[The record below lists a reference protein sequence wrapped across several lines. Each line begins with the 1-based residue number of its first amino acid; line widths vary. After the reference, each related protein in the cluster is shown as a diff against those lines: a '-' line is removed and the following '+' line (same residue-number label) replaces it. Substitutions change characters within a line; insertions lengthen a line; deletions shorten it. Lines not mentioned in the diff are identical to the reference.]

1 MATGGGAR
9 QLDRIDVLKV
19 PEARSTRPPR
29 SLRAGSMP
37 PLVTPLVI
45 LVLGTAFFR
54 LSHADV
60 AISQWFYGGGSG
72 YGWPLLD
79 AEPWRSIYRYGVVP
93 AWGLAVGGLVVALL
107 SFGFWGLRR
116 WRRAGLFLVLLL
128 LFGPGLLV
136 NALFKPHWMRPR
148 PSQTAAFG
156 GAEQFEPVWD
166 MGQSTRSRS
175 FPSGH
180 ASMGFYLMAPAFLF
194 YRRRRRLAVAFFAAG
209 LAAGMVLG
217 LTRVVQGGHFASDVL
232 WSAGCVYL
240 TGLLLYVLLRLHE
253 DRPPATTPADGPLVT
268 YLIEP
273 VPTPEPLRS
282 GELAGSD
289 EASETPDY
297 RRAA

>member
-1 MATGGGAR
+1 MATGGDAR
-9 QLDRIDVLKV
+9 QLDPIRPLRLLPDRNSRPAHSPRLGSV
-19 PEARSTRPPR
+19 PPV
-29 SLRAGSMP
+29 
-37 PLVTPLVI
+37 VTPLLI

-54 LSHADV
+54 LSRADV

-79 AEPWRSIYRYGVVP
+79 AEPWRSIYRYGVIP
-93 AWGLAVGGLVVALL
+93 AWALAVGGLVVALL
-107 SFGFWGLRR
+107 SFGFWRLKR
-116 WRRAGLFLVLLL
+116 WRRSGFFLALLL
-128 LFGPGLLV
+128 LLGPGLLV

-148 PSQTAAFG
+148 PSQTADFG

-166 MGQSTRSRS
+166 MGQNAQSRS

-209 LAAGMVLG
+209 LGAGMVLG

-240 TGLLLYVLLRLHE
+240 TGLLLYVLLRPDE
-253 DRPPATTPADGPLVT
+253 DRSPGPHRTEPAATPDLLHPAE
-268 YLIEP
+268 I
-273 VPTPEPLRS
+273 PEP
-282 GELAGSD
+282 AQ
-289 EASETPDY
+289 TPGTQDY

>member
-9 QLDRIDVLKV
+9 QLDPIEVLKV

-29 SLRAGSMP
+29 SPRAGSMP
-37 PLVTPLVI
+37 PLVAPLVI
-45 LVLGTAFFR
+45 LVLGTALFR

-72 YGWPLLD
+72 YGWPLLG

-93 AWGLAVGGLVVALL
+93 AWVLAVGGLVVALL
-107 SFGFWGLRR
+107 SFGFWRFRR
-116 WRRAGLFLVLLL
+116 WRRAGLFLALLL
-128 LFGPGLLV
+128 LLGPGLLV
-136 NALFKPHWMRPR
+136 NALLKPHWMRPR

-156 GAEQFEPVWD
+156 GPQQFEPVWD
-166 MGQSTRSRS
+166 MGQSTQSRS

-209 LAAGMVLG
+209 LAGGMLLG
-217 LTRVVQGGHFASDVL
+217 LTRIVQGGHFASDIL

-240 TGLLLYVLLRLHE
+240 AGLLLYVLLRFHE
-253 DRPPATTPADGPLVT
+253 NRAPAPQRDQGLVVPYVVEPA
-268 YLIEP
+268 EP
-273 VPTPEPLRS
+273 AEEPE
-282 GELAGSD
+282 A
-289 EASETPDY
+289 PDY

>member
-1 MATGGGAR
+1 MATRRGAR
-9 QLDRIDVLKV
+9 QLDPIHVLRV
-19 PEARSTRPPR
+19 LDARSTRPARGPR
-29 SLRAGSMP
+29 SGSVP

-72 YGWPLLD
+72 HGWPLLG
-79 AEPWRSIYRYGVVP
+79 AEPWKSIYRYGVVP
-93 AWGLAVGGLVVALL
+93 AWALAVGGLVVALL
-107 SFGFWGLRR
+107 SFGFWRLKR
-116 WRRAGLFLVLLL
+116 WRRAGLFLALLL
-128 LFGPGLLV
+128 LLGPGLLV

-166 MGQSTRSRS
+166 MGQSTQSRS

-180 ASMGFYLMAPAFLF
+180 ASMGFYLMAPAFLL

-209 LAAGMVLG
+209 LAGGMVMG
-217 LTRVVQGGHFASDVL
+217 LTRIVQGGHFASDVL

-253 DRPPATTPADGPLVT
+253 DRQAVTKPDQGPV
-268 YLIEP
+268 
-273 VPTPEPLRS
+273 VPYVV
-282 GELAGSD
+282 ELAEPD
-289 EASETPDY
+289 EASEIPDY

>member
-9 QLDRIDVLKV
+9 QLDPIDVLKV
-19 PEARSTRPPR
+19 LEARSTRPPR
-29 SLRAGSMP
+29 SPSDGSVP

-54 LSHADV
+54 LSRADV

-72 YGWPLLD
+72 YGWPLLG

-93 AWGLAVGGLVVALL
+93 AWALAVGGLAVALL
-107 SFGFWGLRR
+107 SFGVWRLKR
-116 WRRAGLFLVLLL
+116 WRRAGLFLFLLL
-128 LFGPGLLV
+128 LLGPGLLV

-156 GAEQFEPVWD
+156 GVEQFEPVWD
-166 MGQSTRSRS
+166 VGQSTQSRS

-180 ASMGFYLMAPAFLF
+180 ASMGFYLMAPAFLV

-209 LAAGMVLG
+209 LAGGMVMG
-217 LTRVVQGGHFASDVL
+217 LTRIVQGGHFASDVL

-240 TGLLLYVLLRLHE
+240 TGLLLYVLLRFHE
-253 DRPPATTPADGPLVT
+253 DRPAATTPADGPLVP

-273 VPTPEPLRS
+273 AATPEPVIPA
-282 GELAGSD
+282 EPA
-289 EASETPDY
+289 EEPETPDY